1 MTSLAVRLERSSANS
16 TKRTFN
22 IRSAAPSCA
31 MAHVSIL
38 TVPGSGETQVPHAV
52 ADQLGQLLPLGAP
65 VEVQALLSDAL
76 GVVFGGVPA
85 GPLPPGAFFTQTSCP
100 LHALLPQQRG
110 IRLLVAAGLLPPVF
124 GVLTVVNIDRHL
136 RLQYYTKV

>member
-1 MTSLAVRLERSSANS
+1 
-16 TKRTFN
+16 
-22 IRSAAPSCA
+22 
-31 MAHVSIL
+31 MAHASIL
-38 TVPGSGETQVPHAV
+38 TVPGSRETQVPHAV
-52 ADQLGQLLPLGAP
+52 ADQLGQLLPLGAS

-110 IRLLVAAGLLPPVF
+110 IRLLVAARLLPPVF
-124 GVLTVVNIDRHL
+124 GVLTVINIDRYL
-136 RLQYYTKV
+136 RLQYYTKVYRFDKR